1 MEPEN
6 TTPISN
12 EVQSNEVSEAQN
24 NELSKTQS
32 NEVNEAQSNEAN
44 KTQSN
49 EVKDIQSNEANS
61 ALKLGDIV
69 TGTISRHVRNLVFI
83 ALENGQEAYIT
94 VSELRDEAGQ
104 VNVVLGQ
111 QIEGKVSNLRSGIEL
126 TREYL
131 IVKQAYDALEKAFN
145 EKSTVEGTVTKT
157 NKGGYEVRLG
167 SISAFCPRSH
177 FSLRPERAPQQQI
190 GKVLEF
196 IIEEF
201 KRGKRGRIVVS
212 RRSILEAIE
221 AKKNERL
228 ADLFKVD
235 DVITGKVTQL
245 SKFGVFVD
253 VGEGIEGLI
262 PMSELSHSHVNR
274 ASDVIKSND
283 SVEVKVINVDPSRG
297 RLSLS
302 IKQLTPDPWLNF
314 IENNKIGSEVTG
326 KVVRI
331 TDFGAFVQL
340 GEGIEGLLHI
350 SAISATTRLNHPSE
364 RISEGEEIT
373 VVIEEIVNHER
384 KDRRKIRLMTPEVAE
399 RRKPIDVQISVD
411 DVITA
416 PVKEVNDRGVTL
428 EIASNLTGFIPT
440 SETGTAK
447 GANLQDRFQTG
458 KEVQAK
464 VMMVDLRKAK
474 VRLSIK
480 ALENHEEEMAYKQ
493 YQKEMRQDQSK
504 MTSTF
509 GDLLKNF
516 L

>member
-6 TTPISN
+6 TTP
-12 EVQSNEVSEAQN
+12 
-24 NELSKTQS
+24 LH
-32 NEVNEAQSNEAN
+32 NEAQSTEASDVQSTEASESQDN
-44 KTQSN
+44 ATKAAQDTETQSAETN
-49 EVKDIQSNEANS
+49 QPKDDDTST
-61 ALKLGDIV
+61 ALKVGDIV
-69 TGTISRHVRNLVFI
+69 TGTVSKHVHNLAFI
-83 ALENGQEAYIT
+83 ALENGQEAYINM
-94 VSELRDEAGQ
+94 SDLRDETGK

-111 QIEGKVSNLRSGIEL
+111 KIEAKVSNLRSGIEL
-126 TREYL
+126 TREHL

-145 EKSTVEGTVTKT
+145 EKTTVEGTVTKT

-177 FSLRPERAPQQQI
+177 FSLRPERAPQQQV

-196 IIEEF
+196 TIEEF

-228 ADLFKVD
+228 AELFNVN
-235 DVITGKVTQL
+235 DVIQGKVTQL

-262 PMSELSHSHVNR
+262 PMSELSHAHVNR
-274 ASDVIKSND
+274 ASDVVKSND
-283 SVEVKVINVDPSRG
+283 TVEVKVINIDASRG

-302 IKQLTPDPWLNF
+302 IKQLTPDPWLSF
-314 IENNKIGSEVTG
+314 VENNKVGSETTG
-326 KVVRI
+326 KIVRI
-331 TDFGAFVQL
+331 TNFGAFVQFA
-340 GEGIEGLLHI
+340 EGVEGLLHI
-350 SAISATTRLNHPSE
+350 SAISATGRLNHPSE
-364 RISEGEEIT
+364 RISEGEEIK
-373 VVIEEIVNHER
+373 VVIEEVVNHDR

-399 RRKPIDVQISVD
+399 RRKPIDVKISVD

-416 PVKEVNDRGVTL
+416 PVKEVSDRGVTL
-428 EIASNLTGFIPT
+428 EIASNLDGFIPA

-447 GANLQDRFQTG
+447 GANLQDRFQSG

-493 YQKEMRQDQSK
+493 YQKEMRQDQSR
-504 MTSTF
+504 MSSTF

-516 L
+516 Q

>member
-6 TTPISN
+6 TTPVTN
-12 EVQSNEVSEAQN
+12 EVQSTEANEMQGTEASESQTTETSEAQSA
-24 NELSKTQS
+24 ETS
-32 NEVNEAQSNEAN
+32 
-44 KTQSN
+44 
-49 EVKDIQSNEANS
+49 S
-61 ALKLGDIV
+61 ALKVGDIV
-69 TGTISRHVRNLVFI
+69 TGTISKHVHHLAFI
-83 ALENGQEAYIT
+83 ALENGQEAYIN
-94 VSELRDEAGQ
+94 VSELRDEAGN

-111 QIEGKVSNLRSGIEL
+111 SIEAKIKHLHSGIEL

-131 IVKQAYDALEKAFN
+131 IIKQAYDALEKAFN
-145 EKSTVEGTVTKT
+145 EKTVVEGTITKT
-157 NKGGYEVRLG
+157 NKGGFEVRLG
-167 SISAFCPRSH
+167 SIAAFCPRSH
-177 FSLRPERAPQQQI
+177 FSLRPERSPQQQV

-196 IIEEF
+196 TIEEF

-212 RRSILEAIE
+212 RRAILEAIE

-228 ADLFKVD
+228 AELFTVGD
-235 DVITGKVTQL
+235 TIQGKVTQL

-262 PMSELSHSHVNR
+262 PMSELSHAHVNR
-274 ASDVIKSND
+274 ASDVVKAND
-283 SVEVKVINVDPSRG
+283 PVEVKVISIDASRG

-302 IKQLTPDPWLNF
+302 IKQLTPDPWLSF
-314 IENNKIGSEVTG
+314 VETNKVGDQLSG

-340 GEGIEGLLHI
+340 AENIEGLLHI
-350 SAISATTRLNHPSE
+350 SAISANSRLKHPSE
-364 RISEGEEIT
+364 KVSEGEEIT
-373 VVIEEIVNHER
+373 VVIEEIVNHDR
-384 KDRRKIRLMTPEVAE
+384 NDRRKIRLMTPEVAE
-399 RRKPIDVQISVD
+399 RRKPIDVKISVD

-416 PVKEVNDRGVTL
+416 PVKEVNDRGVTIA
-428 EIASNLTGFIPT
+428 IASNLDGFIPVT
-440 SETGTAK
+440 ETGTPK
-447 GANLQDRFQTG
+447 GTNLQDRFQSG

-464 VMMVDLRKAK
+464 VMMVDLRRAK

-493 YQKEMRQDQSK
+493 YQTEMRQDQSK